1 MNPIFSQIL
10 LEAGEAAGEDLEYTP
25 AFAEFTALSTGRG
38 ERQVGDHIIPA
49 QGPEWGAVFKAGCAL
64 LEQSRDLRILATVC
78 QAALQQH
85 GLPGLAQGLALMAR
99 WLESQWDTLHPA
111 LDIDGDYD
119 PLFRSNAIA
128 SLSDPMGLVRALRQA
143 VFLET
148 PIGTVT
154 ISTAEN
160 LFNGKP
166 AGEETIVSSLDQLS
180 RIATEEKERNREHF
194 AAIISIHSSLAA
206 IASIF
211 RERLEA
217 EYWPDLE
224 LLAGIAARLERFVGA
239 TQEETAQE
247 ETAQPAP
254 GIADAQEPAL
264 SAAASLAS
272 TPASAASHAFPP
284 SIATRADAFKAL
296 ALARTYFENNE
307 PSHPA
312 PLLIRR
318 IERLANMDFLSLVE
332 DLTPS
337 GLQQLQVLAGES
349 GD

>member
-10 LEAGEAAGEDLEYTP
+10 LEAGEAVGEDLEYTP
-25 AFAEFTALSTGRG
+25 AFAEFTTLSTGRG
-38 ERQVGDHIIPA
+38 ERQVGEHIIPA

-99 WLESQWDTLHPA
+99 WLESQWDALHPA
-111 LDIDGDYD
+111 LEIDGDYD

-166 AGEETIVSSLDQLS
+166 VGEETIVSSLDQLS
-180 RIATEEKERNREHF
+180 RIATEEKERNQECF
-194 AAIISIHSSLAA
+194 AAIISIHSSLVA

-217 EYWPDLE
+217 EYRPDLE
-224 LLAGIAARLERFVGA
+224 LLAGIAARLERFVSA
-239 TQEETAQE
+239 TLEETAQQPG
-247 ETAQPAP
+247 TADTQESALPAV
-254 GIADAQEPAL
+254 
-264 SAAASLAS
+264 S
-272 TPASAASHAFPP
+272 PASAPAGAASHAFPS

-318 IERLANMDFLSLVE
+318 VERLADMDFLSLVK
-332 DLTPS
+332 DLTPG
-337 GLQQLQVLAGES
+337 GLQQLQVLAGEP